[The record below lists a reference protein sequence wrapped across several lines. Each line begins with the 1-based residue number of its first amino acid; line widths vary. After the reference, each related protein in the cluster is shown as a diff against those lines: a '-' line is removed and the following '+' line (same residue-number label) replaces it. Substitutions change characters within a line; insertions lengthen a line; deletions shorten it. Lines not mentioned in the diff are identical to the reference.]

1 MYVKQ
6 LSVFVEN
13 KFGRMAEILSAL
25 AKNEIDISALS
36 LADTSEFGILRLIV
50 DKPELAVSVLKE
62 EGVIVKLSDVLA
74 IAIDDSP
81 GGLSKALDVLT
92 EANVVIEY
100 IPLSHLDDFEVG
112 TSKGTA
118 NGRKATITQYS
129 WKSLWT
135 HRYVTYHGAYSPQ
148 MWAKIL
154 RLCTATKKR
163 STRRVL

>member
-6 LSVFVEN
+6 ISVFVEN
-13 KFGRMAEILSAL
+13 KFGRMAEILSVL

-50 DKPELAVSVLKE
+50 DKPELAVAVLKE

-74 IAIDDSP
+74 IAINDSP

-100 IPLSHLDDFEVG
+100 MYAFIGKADGKAMTVIRVDDE
-112 TSKGTA
+112 SKA
-118 NGRKATITQYS
+118 IEALRNGGV
-129 WKSLWT
+129 SLLT
-135 HRYVTYHGAYSPQ
+135 TEDISAR
-148 MWAKIL
+148 
-154 RLCTATKKR
+154 
-163 STRRVL
+163 

>member
-25 AKNEIDISALS
+25 ANNSIDISALS

-50 DKPELAVSVLKE
+50 DKPELAVEVLKE

-74 IAIDDSP
+74 IAIDDTP

-92 EANVVIEY
+92 QENVVIEY
-100 IPLSHLDDFEVG
+100 MYAFIGKADGKAMTVIRVDDE
-112 TSKGTA
+112 SKA
-118 NGRKATITQYS
+118 IEALKNGG
-129 WKSLWT
+129 
-135 HRYVTYHGAYSPQ
+135 VTLLTTEDISA
-148 MWAKIL
+148 
-154 RLCTATKKR
+154 R
-163 STRRVL
+163 